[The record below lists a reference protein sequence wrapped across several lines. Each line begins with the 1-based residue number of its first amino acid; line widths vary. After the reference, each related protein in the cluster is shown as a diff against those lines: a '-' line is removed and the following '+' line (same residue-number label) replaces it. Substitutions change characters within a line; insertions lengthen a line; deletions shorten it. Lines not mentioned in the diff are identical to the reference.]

1 MILNVLVLQIEP
13 PKDDS
18 SVETVVLDPK
28 LTTFE
33 ERSEKLAIV
42 LEELRKKDV
51 FFTLKGWRDEVMT
64 AVSSKVFL
72 IKWKLI
78 PIQSRFSEMGNSKI
92 LNVSATNF
100 QWLMQD
106 FPSPPPPPAR

>member
-1 MILNVLVLQIEP
+1 MIMILNVIVLQIEP

-64 AVSSKVFL
+64 AVCSRSSTCK
-72 IKWKLI
+72 
-78 PIQSRFSEMGNSKI
+78 
-92 LNVSATNF
+92 
-100 QWLMQD
+100 
-106 FPSPPPPPAR
+106 

>member
-1 MILNVLVLQIEP
+1 MREIFDKNDKNMKKLELKFSTSSRFFFSIPNFYRRNNMIMILNVKVLQIEP

-64 AVSSKVFL
+64 AVCSRSSTCK
-72 IKWKLI
+72 
-78 PIQSRFSEMGNSKI
+78 
-92 LNVSATNF
+92 
-100 QWLMQD
+100 
-106 FPSPPPPPAR
+106 